1 MAYILAAT
9 KPGIPPAPVYV
20 SSTSTTTTFAFL
32 EPTDLGGSPLIGFK
46 LYVDTLQIND
56 DYRLVYSGNS
66 FSHTVSTTDDGLTT
80 GVTYRYILKAVNIY
94 GDSL

>member
-9 KPGIPPAPVYV
+9 VPGIPPAPIYV

-32 EPTDLGGSPLIGFK
+32 EPSDLGGSPLFGFK
-46 LYVDTLQIND
+46 LYVDTLQLND
-56 DYRLVYSGNS
+56 DYELIYSGNS
-66 FSHTVSTTDDGLTT
+66 FSHTVSTLDGLST
-80 GVTYRYILKAVNIY
+80 GVTYRYILKAVNQF